1 MSAARDAFDLAIVRE
16 RLVRFLG
23 AQGLAKIEV
32 ERLRRFTVGF
42 SWITFGFHARWL
54 EVAGRIER
62 DLILRIGPPT
72 GIFAP
77 YKASPEFVTLTT
89 LHGSGVPVPQV
100 YWHSDESDAF
110 GAPFFICDLVRG
122 EAPIPWTH
130 DGGPAFDEDMRKR
143 LAEQFVTALAALH
156 RFPWRGTPIEKIEGS
171 KDVAHA
177 AAAQVDHW
185 ESRLAQWTKARVP
198 MLEWA
203 AIWLRE
209 HAPVAPRISVVHGD
223 FRIGN
228 FLVDEGRITAVL
240 DWEIVRLGDPIEDVG
255 YICMQAWRGRSPYMC
270 HLFNREELGERY
282 GELTG
287 LELDA
292 RAVRYWEAFGTY
304 KLTVMHYGAQHC
316 FETRGYSDMRMA
328 GMSAQIP
335 RMLLQVESAMERA
348 A

>member
-1 MSAARDAFDLAIVRE
+1 MSDAPDAFDLPTVRE

-23 AQGLAKIEV
+23 AQGLAEVEV

-42 SWITFGFHARWL
+42 SWITFGFHARWR
-54 EVAGRIER
+54 EGAGAVER

-77 YKASPEFVTLTT
+77 YKASPEFLTLGA
-89 LHGSGVPVPQV
+89 LLRSGVPVPGV
-100 YWHSDESDAF
+100 YWHSDESDVF
-110 GAPFFICDLVRG
+110 GAPFFICDFVKG

-130 DGGPAFDEDMRKR
+130 DGGPAFDEDLRKR
-143 LAEQFVTALAALH
+143 LAEQFVAALAALH
-156 RFPWRGTPIEKIEGS
+156 RFEWRGTPIETIEGS
-171 KDVAHA
+171 RDVTRT

-185 ESRLAQWTKARVP
+185 EGRLAQWAKARVP

-203 AIWLRE
+203 AIWLRDN
-209 HAPVAPRISVVHGD
+209 APAAPRISVVHGD

-228 FLVDEGRITAVL
+228 FLVDAGRITAVL

-270 HLFNREELGERY
+270 HLFTREELGERY
-282 GELTG
+282 SALTG
-287 LELDA
+287 LSLDA

-304 KLTVMHYGAQHC
+304 KLAVMHYGAQYC
-316 FETRGYSDMRMA
+316 FETRGFNDMRMA

-335 RMLLQVESAMERA
+335 RMLMQVESAMERA